1 MDESVCESQAACH
14 DVLVCFILVGL
25 QILCSRL
32 FVLRNSLVGINSN
45 LERLFAP
52 GNSVYR
58 MEVTGRAFVISNQV
72 CCSLPESV
80 ETVIS

>member
-1 MDESVCESQAACH
+1 MDESVCESQAACD

-25 QILCSRL
+25 QILSSRL
-32 FVLRNSLVGINSN
+32 LMLGNSLIGINSN

-58 MEVTGRAFVISNQV
+58 MEVTGRAFVVSN
-72 CCSLPESV
+72 
-80 ETVIS
+80 